1 MSVLGGGEGAGDWGP
16 AASVLAV
23 LAMMGM
29 LLLLFI
35 CTELGKCWKQ
45 CRQGRS
51 DQSSSTLNGNSS
63 VAVIHD
69 DDRDKIN
76 KMRRRLQIISA
87 SLATTKAVQPSVVQ
101 DTKTVVPSSFACDT
115 ADVSARQ
122 VGDEEDGLQV
132 SASDEHVAESRI
144 VLESV
149 GWTMETCVICMEPY
163 KQNDLISYSR
173 TQKKCKHTFHTQCI
187 LLWLCKQDECPC
199 CRRPLILE

>member
-1 MSVLGGGEGAGDWGP
+1 MSVLVGGEAAGDWG
-16 AASVLAV
+16 V

-87 SLATTKAVQPSVVQ
+87 SLASTKAVQPSVVQ
-101 DTKTVVPSSFACDT
+101 DTKTVSPSSFACDT